1 MAKKA
6 KFSLGKTI
14 VFSLVS
20 LVVGALIGA
29 GSNYLYLKQNIKS
42 DSINNQSIKG
52 VVYDDFQIHF
62 LELGNIYTGDSI
74 YIKAGDNDI
83 LIDAGSRSSSAKTI
97 SEYVDRYCTDG
108 KLEYVI
114 ATHAHQDHIAG
125 FGGANGILAKYD
137 VDTIIDF
144 AGTSSNSGVYKSYV
158 SARDAKIA
166 NGTKHYTALDC
177 WNETNGATRRYDLG
191 EDMYFEVLYNYYY
204 FDENKASTEND
215 NSVITMFTYGSHK
228 FLLTGDL
235 EESGENKMVEYYTSI
250 NQPLPK
256 VDVFKAGHHG
266 SKTSSNDA
274 LLAMITPDISVVT
287 CVAGST
293 EYTTNSANTF
303 PTQAYINRISQYT
316 KEVYVTSLCI
326 DYEKGEY
333 QSMNG
338 DIIVSSNKKK
348 VAVAG
353 SNNNTVLKDTDWFKE
368 NRTTPEAWL

>member
-1 MAKKA
+1 MHSTKQ
-6 KFSLGKTI
+6 KFY
-14 VFSLVS
+14 VS
-20 LVVGALIGA
+20 NGTQESDTG
-29 GSNYLYLKQNIKS
+29 YIKN
-42 DSINNQSIKG
+42 DHVKIEVLDVIKSINNQSIKG

-74 YIKAGDNDI
+74 YIKAGNNDI

-235 EESGENKMVEYYTSI
+235 EESGENKMVEYYTNI

>member
-1 MAKKA
+1 
-6 KFSLGKTI
+6 
-14 VFSLVS
+14 
-20 LVVGALIGA
+20 
-29 GSNYLYLKQNIKS
+29 
-42 DSINNQSIKG
+42 
-52 VVYDDFQIHF
+52 
-62 LELGNIYTGDSI
+62 
-74 YIKAGDNDI
+74 
-83 LIDAGSRSSSAKTI
+83 
-97 SEYVDRYCTDG
+97 
-108 KLEYVI
+108 
-114 ATHAHQDHIAG
+114 
-125 FGGANGILAKYD
+125 
-137 VDTIIDF
+137 
-144 AGTSSNSGVYKSYV
+144 
-158 SARDAKIA
+158 
-166 NGTKHYTALDC
+166 
-177 WNETNGATRRYDLG
+177 
-191 EDMYFEVLYNYYY
+191 MYFEVLYNYYY

-235 EESGENKMVEYYTSI
+235 EESGENKMVEYYTNI

-293 EYTTNSANTF
+293 EYTTNFANTF

-353 SNNNTVLKDTDWFKE
+353 SNNNIVLKDTDWFKE

>member
-20 LVVGALIGA
+20 LVVGAVIGA

-158 SARDAKIA
+158 SARDAK
-166 NGTKHYTALDC
+166 KL
-177 WNETNGATRRYDLG
+177 L
-191 EDMYFEVLYNYYY
+191 MVLN
-204 FDENKASTEND
+204 
-215 NSVITMFTYGSHK
+215 
-228 FLLTGDL
+228 
-235 EESGENKMVEYYTSI
+235 
-250 NQPLPK
+250 
-256 VDVFKAGHHG
+256 
-266 SKTSSNDA
+266 
-274 LLAMITPDISVVT
+274 
-287 CVAGST
+287 
-293 EYTTNSANTF
+293 
-303 PTQAYINRISQYT
+303 
-316 KEVYVTSLCI
+316 
-326 DYEKGEY
+326 
-333 QSMNG
+333 
-338 DIIVSSNKKK
+338 IIR
-348 VAVAG
+348 
-353 SNNNTVLKDTDWFKE
+353 L
-368 NRTTPEAWL
+368 

>member
-20 LVVGALIGA
+20 LVVGAVIGA

-74 YIKAGDNDI
+74 YIKAGNNDI

-125 FGGANGILAKYD
+125 FGG
-137 VDTIIDF
+137 
-144 AGTSSNSGVYKSYV
+144 
-158 SARDAKIA
+158 A

-235 EESGENKMVEYYTSI
+235 EESGENKMVEYYTNI

-353 SNNNTVLKDTDWFKE
+353 SNNNIVLKDTDWFKE